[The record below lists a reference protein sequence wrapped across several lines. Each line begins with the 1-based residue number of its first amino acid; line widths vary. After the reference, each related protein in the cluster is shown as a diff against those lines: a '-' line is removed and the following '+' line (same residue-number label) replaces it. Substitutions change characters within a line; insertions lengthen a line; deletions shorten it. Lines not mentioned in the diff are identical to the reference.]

1 MSEFDLFTTMTL
13 VVLMLHLL
21 QLASQKMTGRKW
33 LTPYSLAWIISGLL
47 CLIPL
52 AEKGSAVAIAASY
65 LLVSALILNTA
76 VLYFCS
82 RLPNTLIPLKSLEVE
97 LIGGSVLKLMGAGLS
112 IIGRALLREL
122 FQWIDSILATRCSSL
137 IRLNAI

>member
-1 MSEFDLFTTMTL
+1 MGEFDFFTTITL

-21 QLASQKMTGRKW
+21 QLASQKMAGSKW
-33 LTPYSLAWIISGLL
+33 LAPFNLAWVISGLL
-47 CLIPL
+47 CLMPL

-82 RLPNTLIPLKSLEVE
+82 RLPNHLIPLKSFEIE
-97 LIGGSVLKLMGAGLS
+97 LIGGSMLKLMGAGLGVV
-112 IIGRALLREL
+112 GRALLREL
-122 FQWIDSILATRCSSL
+122 FQWIDAIIAPRSTLV
-137 IRLNAI
+137 RLHAA